1 MPLNPKNWFFCHM
14 CDQVAY
20 MFDCCKTASCGGEGC
35 EQCLWDRIVVQRLI
49 ESGQAPR
56 AEDLEGLPISL
67 N

>member
-1 MPLNPKNWFFCHM
+1 M

-35 EQCLWDRIVVQRLI
+35 EQCLWDRIVVQRMI
-49 ESGQAPR
+49 ENGQAPR